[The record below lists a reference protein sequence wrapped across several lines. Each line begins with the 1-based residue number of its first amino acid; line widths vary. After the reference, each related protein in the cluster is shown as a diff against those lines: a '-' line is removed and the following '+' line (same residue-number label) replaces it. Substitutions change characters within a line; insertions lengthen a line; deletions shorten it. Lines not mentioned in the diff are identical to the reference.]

1 MKLTK
6 ILFASTLLTSLTLF
20 HPSNILAQ
28 TDYEPFRQDLITFV
42 ETYGNADS
50 EVMLAILDMSSE
62 ELEEYYSMMSDPSLF
77 AQVNEQAEARQ
88 AFQQELKSQ
97 LLLEP
102 LLLAPSSGFPPDYP
116 SGGNYDAYTA
126 TLPGFGIMLAGP
138 TNRTD
143 ASAVGGAWIA
153 FDALDFL
160 ALAAQAVC
168 DAAILGGELIFCPL
182 AGIANAAARADQ
194 VVLQQAAYQDGLI
207 DGAEIEAAYENT
219 VTIIGQGNDLS
230 ADLTAHDANID
241 GDLAAHDANIDG
253 DLAAHDAN
261 IDGDLAAHDAN
272 IDGDLM
278 AHDINI
284 DGDLQQ
290 HDTDIKDLMGTVQET
305 LDEKLELRTVHMQV
319 LVIAQRERYLV
330 STTEGGLPVSVAFTA
345 AEYFNESAPG
355 FSPLASV
362 SINEIEP
369 GLYDV
374 RLNLPPRAA
383 ANIFR
388 LRVTHD
394 EKFDHFGEV
403 LFHWESVDIA
413 H

>member
-1 MKLTK
+1 
-6 ILFASTLLTSLTLF
+6 
-20 HPSNILAQ
+20 
-28 TDYEPFRQDLITFV
+28 
-42 ETYGNADS
+42 
-50 EVMLAILDMSSE
+50 
-62 ELEEYYSMMSDPSLF
+62 
-77 AQVNEQAEARQ
+77 
-88 AFQQELKSQ
+88 
-97 LLLEP
+97 
-102 LLLAPSSGFPPDYP
+102 
-116 SGGNYDAYTA
+116 
-126 TLPGFGIMLAGP
+126 MLAGP

-153 FDALDFL
+153 FDVLDFL

-168 DAAILGGELIFCPL
+168 DAAILGAELVACPL

-241 GDLAAHDANIDG
+241 GDLVAHDANIDG

-261 IDGDLAAHDAN
+261 IDGDLIAHDAN
-272 IDGDLM
+272 IDGDLV
-278 AHDINI
+278 AHDANI

-305 LDEKLELRTVHMQV
+305 LDEKIELRRVHMQV
-319 LVIAQRERYLV
+319 LEIAQRERYLV
-330 STTEGGLPVSVAFTA
+330 STTEAGLPVSVAFTA

-388 LRVTHD
+388 LRVTHH